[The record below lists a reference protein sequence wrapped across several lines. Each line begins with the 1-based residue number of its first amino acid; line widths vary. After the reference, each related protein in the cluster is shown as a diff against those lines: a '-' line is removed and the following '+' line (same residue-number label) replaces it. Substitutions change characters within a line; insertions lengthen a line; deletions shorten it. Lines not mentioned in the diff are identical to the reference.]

1 MLNKVSLIGNL
12 GADPEQRDANGK
24 PVVNLRLA
32 TTESWKNAG
41 GERQEKTEWH
51 RITVWG
57 EGNAKYLAHAKKGTT
72 LYIEGKIE
80 TRSYEKDG
88 ETKYVTEIVVNE
100 RGGELK
106 IIKGGAD
113 RE

>member
-24 PVVNLRLA
+24 PVTSLRLA
-32 TTESWKNAG
+32 TTESWLKD

-51 RITVWG
+51 RIPVWG
-57 EGNAKYLAHAKKGTT
+57 EGSAKYLAHAKKGTT
-72 LYIEGKIE
+72 LYVEGKIE
-80 TRSYEKDG
+80 SRSYEKDG
-88 ETKYVTEIVVNE
+88 ETKYITEIVVNE
-100 RGGELK
+100 RGGEIK
-106 IIKGGAD
+106 IIKGGKD